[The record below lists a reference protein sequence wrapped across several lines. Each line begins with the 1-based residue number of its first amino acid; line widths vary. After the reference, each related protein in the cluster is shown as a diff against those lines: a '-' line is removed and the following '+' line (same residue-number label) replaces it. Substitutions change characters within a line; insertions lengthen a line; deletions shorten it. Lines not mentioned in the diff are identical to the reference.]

1 MNTYGEGREP
11 EFPSKW
17 KRLGVMVIDF
27 FVGVIFAFL
36 FFGAV
41 GYPIYMNLPSTTQ
54 AKENLEANS
63 KELTNIADESKLQI
77 AKDGALLSM
86 KDTGKI
92 YLTYLLK
99 TSCFKNKIPYQELDS
114 SNQKITIDI
123 KEEDTFLNLD
133 NDNLGYYFL
142 KFKKENNIGDYINDG
157 TNYQDKERLY
167 LNKVI
172 LKLDSENIDLVD
184 DNFNINNDV
193 FYLNKQN
200 TSWLMDYLSFNDTNS
215 SPSNIYTKLQNI
227 FQFGANKG
235 IKEVENSYQR
245 YKDIYNEFINSYNS
259 YSCGF
264 VWTMIICYVPG
275 ALVTFLIFPLCFKR
289 GRTIGYRF
297 FKMETIRINWDDFS
311 IPLLIVRSL
320 VQMIIE
326 SWMIIFIPIFMGR
339 MDVLTVNL
347 FGNVNLFMIC
357 LFTFMVT
364 IVSLIFFAINKNDQ
378 TIADLSC
385 QSIVVKTDNDY
396 KESDF
401 NVSNGDQKNGK
412 N

>member
-1 MNTYGEGREP
+1 
-11 EFPSKW
+11 
-17 KRLGVMVIDF
+17 
-27 FVGVIFAFL
+27 
-36 FFGAV
+36 
-41 GYPIYMNLPSTTQ
+41 MNLPSTTQ

-86 KDTGKI
+86 EETGKI

-172 LKLDSENIDLVD
+172 LKLDSENIDIVAD
-184 DNFNINNDV
+184 DFNIDNDV

-215 SPSNIYTKLQNI
+215 SPSNVYTKLQNI

-275 ALVTFLIFPLCFKR
+275 ALVTFLIFPLCFKK

-364 IVSLIFFAINKNDQ
+364 IVSLIFFAVNKNDQ

-401 NVSNGDQKNGK
+401 NVSNGEQKNGK

>member
-1 MNTYGEGREP
+1 M
-11 EFPSKW
+11 
-17 KRLGVMVIDF
+17 
-27 FVGVIFAFL
+27 
-36 FFGAV
+36 
-41 GYPIYMNLPSTTQ
+41 
-54 AKENLEANS
+54 
-63 KELTNIADESKLQI
+63 
-77 AKDGALLSM
+77 
-86 KDTGKI
+86 
-92 YLTYLLK
+92 
-99 TSCFKNKIPYQELDS
+99 
-114 SNQKITIDI
+114 
-123 KEEDTFLNLD
+123 NLD

-172 LKLDSENIDLVD
+172 LKLDSENIDIVAD
-184 DNFNINNDV
+184 DFNINNDV

-215 SPSNIYTKLQNI
+215 SPSNVYTKLQNI

-264 VWTMIICYVPG
+264 VWTMIICYVPS
-275 ALVTFLIFPLCFKR
+275 ALVTFLIFPLCFKK

-297 FKMETIRINWDDFS
+297 FKMETIRINWDGFS

-396 KESDF
+396 KNSDF